1 MSVSICVVEKKKK
14 KKRGWNKIGE
24 EGVIKLRT
32 SEKSLFL
39 STSFNFIYFIY
50 RESDNVNNVVFSE
63 IHSFILI

>member
-39 STSFNFIYFIY
+39 STSFNAFYL
-50 RESDNVNNVVFSE
+50 SWKW
-63 IHSFILI
+63 